1 MKKLILFIIAF
12 PSFIL
17 AQEES
22 KLIFGINA
30 GTYLGNKNTAFLY
43 GGNVTSNGVQT
54 ILNNNNNKYSLN
66 DFSNEFKGYPI
77 ESISFPNNMKY
88 NPGTE
93 IGIHIGKEIQNSKI
107 YVDINFAQ
115 LKFENVVVVAV
126 NNTNN
131 MSVDPDYKQFAI
143 IGKEKRNMINIGYQ
157 KNIFKEDN
165 FSLYIPIFFQLI
177 KVELKENY
185 VVIDS
190 PYSIFH
196 NSMNSSGQSQNP
208 KGYGIGFGSG
218 FVLNYFI
225 NKDISFDLGYHGQ
238 FSQTNFS
245 EDLKPWGMQNS
256 IFVRLVING
265 TDYLK
270 KMMN

>member
-1 MKKLILFIIAF
+1 MF
-12 PSFIL
+12 
-17 AQEES
+17 
-22 KLIFGINA
+22 
-30 GTYLGNKNTAFLY
+30 FLHNQL
-43 GGNVTSNGVQT
+43 GNVTSYGVFS
-54 ILNNNNNKYSLN
+54 ILNNINFRPSFEQY
-66 DFSNEFKGYPI
+66 FEYPFKI
-77 ESISFPNNMKY
+77 SSFPSNIKY

-93 IGIHIGKEIQNSKI
+93 IGIHIGKEKEKSKI
-107 YVDINFAQ
+107 YIDINFAQ
-115 LKFENVVVVAV
+115 LKVQNVVVVAV
-126 NNTNN
+126 NNTTN

-165 FSLYIPIFFQLI
+165 FSLYVPIFFQLI
-177 KVELKENY
+177 NVELKENY
-185 VVIDS
+185 VVIDR
-190 PYSIFH
+190 PYPIVH
-196 NSMNSSGQSQNP
+196 NSTNSSGQSQNP
-208 KGYGIGFGSG
+208 QGYGIGFGSG

>member
-1 MKKLILFIIAF
+1 MRKLILFLVVF
-12 PSFIL
+12 PYFIL
-17 AQEES
+17 AQEKS

-30 GTYLGNKNTAFLY
+30 GTYLGNKNTASLY
-43 GGNVTSNGVQT
+43 AGNVTSYGVSS
-54 ILNNNNNKYSLN
+54 ILNNINFRPS
-66 DFSNEFKGYPI
+66 FVQFFQYPFEI
-77 ESISFPNNMKY
+77 SSFPSNIKY

-93 IGIHIGKEIQNSKI
+93 IGIHIGKEKEKSKI
-107 YVDINFAQ
+107 YVDINFAE
-115 LKFENVVVVAV
+115 LKVQDVVVLEVDNP
-126 NNTNN
+126 NNQSTE
-131 MSVDPDYKQFAI
+131 PDYVPI
-143 IGKEKRNMINIGYQ
+143 SLIGKEKRNMINIGVQ

-165 FSLYIPIFFQLI
+165 FSLYVPIFFQLI
-177 KVELKENY
+177 NVELKQNY
-185 VVIDS
+185 VVINQQ
-190 PYSIFH
+190 PYNINHSAIN
-196 NSMNSSGQSQNP
+196 NSYQNQNP
-208 KGYGIGFGSG
+208 QGYGIGFGSG

-238 FSQTNFS
+238 FSQTNFY

>member
-1 MKKLILFIIAF
+1 MKKLIIFIIVF

-17 AQEES
+17 GQE
-22 KLIFGINA
+22 KRNLIFGINA
-30 GTYLGNKNTAFLY
+30 GTYLANKNTAGLY
-43 GGNVTSNGVQT
+43 GGNVTSYGVSS
-54 ILNNNNNKYSLN
+54 ILNNNNNFYSSN
-66 DFSNEFKGYPI
+66 NFSNVFEGYSI
-77 ESISFPNNMKY
+77 ESISFPNNIKY
-88 NPGTE
+88 TPGAE

-107 YVDINFAQ
+107 FIDINFVQ
-115 LKFENVVVVAV
+115 LKVQNVVVVAV
-126 NNTNN
+126 NNTTN

-157 KNIFKEDN
+157 KKIFQESN
-165 FSLYIPIFFQLI
+165 FSLFIPIFFQLI
-177 KVELKENY
+177 NVELKENY
-185 VVIDS
+185 VVIDR
-190 PYSIFH
+190 PYNINHSTIN
-196 NSMNSSGQSQNP
+196 NSNQNQNP
-208 KGYGIGFGSG
+208 QGYGIGFGSG

-225 NKDISFDLGYHGQ
+225 NKDVSFDLGYHGQ

-256 IFVRLVING
+256 IFMRLVING

>member
-17 AQEES
+17 AQEKS

-54 ILNNNNNKYSLN
+54 ILNNNNNNYSSN
-66 DFSNEFKGYPI
+66 NFSNEFKGYPI
-77 ESISFPNNMKY
+77 ESISFPNSMKY

-126 NNTNN
+126 NNTTN

-143 IGKEKRNMINIGYQ
+143 IGKEKRNMINIGVQ

-165 FSLYIPIFFQLI
+165 FSLYVPIFFQLI
-177 KVELKENY
+177 NVELKENY
-185 VVIDS
+185 VVIDR
-190 PYSIFH
+190 PYPIFH

-208 KGYGIGFGSG
+208 QGYGIGFGSG

-245 EDLKPWGMQNS
+245 EDLKPWGTQNS

-265 TDYLK
+265 QIILK
-270 KMMN
+270 R

>member
-1 MKKLILFIIAF
+1 MKKLILFIIVF

-17 AQEES
+17 AQEKS

-30 GTYLGNKNTAFLY
+30 GTYLANKNTAGLY
-43 GGNVTSNGVQT
+43 DGNVTSYGVSS
-54 ILNNNNNKYSLN
+54 ILNNNNFRQRFLYFFKYPFEIS
-66 DFSNEFKGYPI
+66 
-77 ESISFPNNMKY
+77 SFPSSIKY

-107 YVDINFAQ
+107 YIDINFAE
-115 LKFENVVVVAV
+115 LKIQDVVVIAV
-126 NNTNN
+126 NNPNN
-131 MSVDPDYKQFAI
+131 QSTEPDYEPI
-143 IGKEKRNMINIGYQ
+143 SLIGKEKRNMINIGYQ

-165 FSLYIPIFFQLI
+165 FSLYVPIFFQLI
-177 KVELKENY
+177 NVELKENY
-185 VVIDS
+185 VIIDR
-190 PYSIFH
+190 PYTIDHKSTNFA
-196 NSMNSSGQSQNP
+196 NP
-208 KGYGIGFGSG
+208 RDNPQGYGIGFGSG